1 MSILTTVLLV
11 TYVIGVLVT
20 GYQLISE
27 LFEQLEVDK
36 RSKARGER
44 HRVVRVSTLFKI
56 AVMPFIPVANLI
68 LVWDFIEKGLPAFFN
83 KPLIK

>member
-1 MSILTTVLLV
+1 MSVLTIVLLV
-11 TYVIGVLVT
+11 IYAIGVLVT
-20 GYQLISE
+20 GYQLIVE

-44 HRVVRVSTLFKI
+44 HRVVRVSTLFKVAMI
-56 AVMPFIPVANLI
+56 PFIPVANLI
-68 LVWDFIEKGLPAFFN
+68 LVWEFIEKSIPAFFN

>member
-1 MSILTTVLLV
+1 MPILTIALSVI
-11 TYVIGVLVT
+11 YVIGVLVT

-27 LFEQLEVDK
+27 LFDQLEADK

>member
-1 MSILTTVLLV
+1 MSILTIVLLV
-11 TYVIGVLVT
+11 IYAIGVLVT

-36 RSKARGER
+36 RSKSRGEG
-44 HRVVRVSTLFKI
+44 HRVVRVSTLFKVTVI
-56 AVMPFIPVANLI
+56 PFIPVANLI
-68 LVWDFIEKGLPAFFN
+68 LVWEFIEESIPAFFD

>member
-1 MSILTTVLLV
+1 MSTLTVVLLV
-11 TYVIGVLVT
+11 VYVIGVLVT
-20 GYQLISE
+20 GYQLIAE

-56 AVMPFIPVANLI
+56 VVIPLIPVANLI
-68 LVWDFIEKGLPAFFN
+68 LVWDFIEESVPAFFN